1 MIEGTRMKAFLAAL
15 AFVGGGLVAVPASG
29 RTLTVSIIGEGNES
43 CGTWTVDRQ
52 SGQSL
57 NDQAWASGFLSGEM
71 SFYGAI
77 KNVDVELNTD
87 TNGLFGWLDNYC
99 KANPTD
105 NLEQAVV
112 QFWHSSD
119 TIKVGP

>member
-1 MIEGTRMKAFLAAL
+1 MKAFLAAL